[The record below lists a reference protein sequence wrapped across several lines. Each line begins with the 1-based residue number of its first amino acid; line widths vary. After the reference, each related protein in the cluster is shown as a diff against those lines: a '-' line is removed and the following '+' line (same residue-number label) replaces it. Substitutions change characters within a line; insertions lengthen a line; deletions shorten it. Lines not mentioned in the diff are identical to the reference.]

1 MPPATTAAGGAGQH
15 GDHQQRPARRTRQC
29 GPCAADAGR
38 PGHLVWYLPGLA
50 DVDRRG
56 LTARPWTSSP
66 RPWVAF
72 LGPWLALVAVLA
84 MVWRGRRLGPLVF
97 EPLPVVVKA
106 VETAEGR
113 ARLYH
118 DSHAVDRAADNLRAG
133 TLVRLAR
140 VLRLGPDAEPT
151 ALSSAA
157 ARHLGRPAKRQ
168 PACWKAGPRT
178 ESELVQWAQQLDN

>member
-1 MPPATTAAGGAGQH
+1 MSNDLLDEHGNAALVL
-15 GDHQQRPARRTRQC
+15 RTL
-29 GPCAADAGR
+29 GSSDT
-38 PGHLVWYLPGLA
+38 LVWYLPGIA
-50 DVDRRG
+50 DVAVEDTPKT
-56 LTARPWTSSP
+56 LDELAP
-66 RPWVAF
+66 PWVAF

-118 DSHAVDRAADNLRAG
+118 DAHAVDRAADNLRAG

-140 VLRLGPDAEPT
+140 FLRLGPDAEPT
-151 ALSSAA
+151 AIIHGA
-157 ARHLGRPAKRQ
+157 ARHLGRTPEEMASVLEGR
-168 PACWKAGPRT
+168 PRT
-178 ESELVQWAQQLDN
+178 ESELVHWAQQLESLEKEVTAR